1 MPAFRSVDRTSKF
14 YSMHTFGKALHVE
27 LHPNTT
33 SGGYFRIK
41 TVEEGEALIGRLVE
55 GIDALRVHTT
65 VGEVGSQ
72 ASEGDAGGSDSGTE
86 SGRVV
91 GDSGKQRGKGKRDS

>member
-1 MPAFRSVDRTSKF
+1 MAFRSVDRQSKF

-41 TVEEGEALIGRLVE
+41 SVEEGEALIERLKE
-55 GIDALRVHTT
+55 GIEALRVHPPL
-65 VGEVGSQ
+65 GEERPEADGS
-72 ASEGDAGGSDSGTE
+72 
-86 SGRVV
+86 
-91 GDSGKQRGKGKRDS
+91 